1 MSKKFLKNNNLYIAS
16 KKEVYIKFTIIF
28 VLVILASVIFIYFSN
43 NFLLSNLK
51 SSYERN
57 YILNNQVNELKN
69 ILEKKNLHIKK
80 LEDNNKD
87 INSIFNK
94 YTDAVK
100 FKIAT
105 ADEIQLR
112 LFEKDEKILE
122 LSRDINYYKFL
133 LNNKKNKEP
142 ISISQVKTSINKKN
156 SILNYSFLLLSNI
169 SEKKIKGN
177 YKFYIDGFIKK
188 NNASIKRK
196 KINLPNNSISFKNYL
211 KLEGAVDLPAGIEI
225 LVLYIDVQCNGKI
238 YNYKHVY
245 NLTPK

>member
-1 MSKKFLKNNNLYIAS
+1 MSNKFLKNNNLYIAS
-16 KKEVYIKFTIIF
+16 KKAVYIKFTIIF
-28 VLVILASVIFIYFSN
+28 ILVILASVIFIYFSN

-69 ILEKKNLHIKK
+69 ILDKKTLYIKK
-80 LEDNNKD
+80 LEDNNKE
-87 INSIFNK
+87 ISGIFNK

-105 ADEIQLR
+105 AEEIQSR

-122 LSRDINYYKFL
+122 LNRDINYYKFL
-133 LNNKKNKEP
+133 LNGKENKEP
-142 ISISQVKTSINKKN
+142 ISISQVKTSIAKKN
-156 SILNYSFLLLSNI
+156 SILNYSFLLLSNV

-188 NNASIKRK
+188 NNKSIKRK
-196 KINLPNNSISFKNYL
+196 KINLSNNSISFKNYL
-211 KLEGAVDLPAGIEI
+211 KLEGAVNLPAGIEI
-225 LVLYIDVQCNGKI
+225 IALYIDVQCNGKI

-245 NLTPK
+245 NLKPN